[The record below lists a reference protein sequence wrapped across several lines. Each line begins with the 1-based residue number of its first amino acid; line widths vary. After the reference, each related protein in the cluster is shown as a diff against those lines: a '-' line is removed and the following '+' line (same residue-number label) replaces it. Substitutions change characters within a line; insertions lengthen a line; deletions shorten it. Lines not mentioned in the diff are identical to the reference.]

1 MKKKKLQKEL
11 KKLRQTE
18 AKRLKTKELKRK
30 IWILKHGK
38 YLRVGEKVREAG
50 GRLGEGSR
58 KLWSKMKEM
67 EEKKG
72 KKYSGENI
80 GDKISDALSKAF

>member
-1 MKKKKLQKEL
+1 MKKLQKEL
-11 KKLRQTE
+11 KKLRQAE

-38 YLRVGEKVREAG
+38 YLRAGEKVRKVG

-67 EEKKG
+67 EEKEG

-80 GDKISDALSKAF
+80 GDKINDALNKAF